1 MVLHSRTKYRTK
13 AYNISLILNKEVPV
27 FREKQGLFVFYRKIL
42 KWNYAI
48 FPFAISSCKYEYT
61 YLGDWK

>member
-1 MVLHSRTKYRTK
+1 M
-13 AYNISLILNKEVPV
+13 EVPV
-27 FREKQGLFVFYRKIL
+27 SHETGTFVFYRKIL